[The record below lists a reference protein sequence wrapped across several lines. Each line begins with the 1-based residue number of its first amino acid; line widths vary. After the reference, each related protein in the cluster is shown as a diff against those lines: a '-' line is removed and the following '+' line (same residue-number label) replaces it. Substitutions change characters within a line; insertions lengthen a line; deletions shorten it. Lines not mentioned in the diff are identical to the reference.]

1 MNAATD
7 DIAVKR
13 HPVVTGLHRGLQAAC
28 GTTALGPMVLAVSGG
43 GDSTA
48 LLLAMDRLRRR
59 DGVDIDPHVVHVH
72 HHLRAEA
79 DADAEFVRSQC
90 AELGIG
96 CDVLD
101 VHPERGGAE
110 ARALR
115 YDALLGT
122 ARRIG
127 AAWVATAHHAEDQF
141 ETIIAALGRGAG
153 PGGLSG
159 MAACRELGDGVRLVR
174 PLLTESRAT
183 LRSLCETA
191 GVAWREDP
199 TNVDPTTLRGRL
211 RRDVLPVLEELWPG
225 VARRVSDN
233 ADLVRAA
240 SESLDA
246 AVDGH
251 FGRETEWTRAS
262 LRPLDRGL
270 RLAGLRRAILR
281 AGVGADGIDGARLMD
296 AADAISDGAEHGRTF
311 LFTGGVRVKVDAN
324 RVWIEQENDDG

>member
-1 MNAATD
+1 MNVATD

-13 HPVVTGLHRGLQAAC
+13 HPVVTGLHRGLTSAC

-48 LLLAMDRLRRR
+48 LLLAMDRMRGRS
-59 DGVDIDPHVVHVH
+59 GVDVEPHVVHVH

-79 DADAEFVRSQC
+79 DADAEFVHSLC
-90 AELGIG
+90 EELGIG
-96 CDVLD
+96 CEVID

-110 ARALR
+110 ARSLR

-153 PGGLSG
+153 PSGLSG
-159 MAACRELGDGVRLVR
+159 MAPRRELGDGVSLVR
-174 PLLTESRAT
+174 PLLQEAKAS
-183 LRSLCETA
+183 LHSLCETA

-211 RRDVLPVLEELWPG
+211 RRDVLPVLEALWPDA
-225 VARRVSDN
+225 ARRVSGN

-246 AVDGH
+246 AADEC
-251 FGRETEWTRAS
+251 FGGGREWTRSS
-262 LRPLDRGL
+262 LRTLDRGL
-270 RLAGLRRAILR
+270 RLAGLRRALRR
-281 AGVGADGIDGARLMD
+281 AGLGSDGIDGSRLMD
-296 AADAISDGAEHGRTF
+296 AADAISDGAEHERAF
-311 LFTGGVRVKVDAN
+311 LFTGGVRVKIDAN
-324 RVWIEQENDDG
+324 RVWIEQEHDDG